1 MKSTVE
7 LTGIVNPEFTCDIG
21 HIEVIDSGGMDIL
34 SDALDRF
41 RGKRVRVTITEDA
54 D

>member
-7 LTGIVNPEFTCDIG
+7 LTGIVNPEFTCDVG
-21 HIEVIDSGGMDIL
+21 HMEVIGSEGMDIL

-41 RGKRVRVTITEDA
+41 RGKRVRITITEETD
-54 D
+54 